1 MLSSSVVC
9 LSFTTLH
16 VFENKKGII
25 KILVYS
31 SVIDN
36 NQMDVIFFALII
48 TSGFGRFAQGALRV
62 LIRLLE
68 ISHKY
73 GIRNLFTGK
82 IQFWCCPGWGICT
95 LFVSPTVGF
104 LYESPVLYRGAFA
117 AFPEQNDKCL
127 TTAREGWVHLELTEP

>member
-9 LSFTTLH
+9 VSLFTLH

-36 NQMDVIFFALII
+36 NQMDVIFFALTI
-48 TSGFGRFAQGALRV
+48 TSGFGRFAQGASRV

-82 IQFWCCPGWGICT
+82 YNFGVVPGWGICT
-95 LFVSPTVGF
+95 LFLSPTVGF
-104 LYESPVLYRGAFA
+104 LYERPALYRGAFA
-117 AFPEQNDKCL
+117 AFPKQNDKCL
-127 TTAREGWVHLELTEP
+127 TTAREGWAHLELTEP